1 MTLGEAKQKTLR
13 LLDEVTDKN
22 YKDKFN
28 LFFDMGQQRFA
39 TQVKPIVRSIS
50 ATSTDNKLAVPDD
63 LYEVRAIFDSDYK
76 TVGYMPIGDSI
87 FVDQD
92 GTYTLEYNAYP
103 TKITAATPD
112 TQELELSKDLQL
124 ALPYFVAAQ
133 CVIKESDQRPYVSY
147 TDEMNSILAS
157 VSQRPARITSSTRRW
172 EGL

>member
-39 TQVKPIVRSIS
+39 TQVK
-50 ATSTDNKLAVPDD
+50 PDD